1 MKSRIGGAYGETMLS
16 GQHESIEMPET
27 NENHSAEAGGEE
39 IISRGRTRG
48 SAYRNGV
55 THSTQPRKHIEG
67 YNALDEMEDESDAS
81 SSGGDWDGADDDEID
96 DINVDNEDED
106 DADMSDDEPS
116 VANDEES
123 PKEDFHDHPKSLM
136 VSLRYRKY
144 VDSPSTN
151 VNGNF
156 DGLKKGQPAIP
167 ISDIKADQENG
178 PADASANTSQEK
190 ISTSSV
196 KVLSTFPTS
205 SSSFGQAEE
214 LH

>member
-1 MKSRIGGAYGETMLS
+1 MLS

-27 NENHSAEAGGEE
+27 NENHSAETGGEE

-48 SAYRNGV
+48 SAYRDGV

-67 YNALDEMEDESDAS
+67 YNALDEMDDESDAS

-96 DINVDNEDED
+96 EVIVDDEDED

-123 PKEDFHDHPKSLM
+123 PKGDFHDRPKSLM
-136 VSLRYRKY
+136 VSLRYRKN
-144 VDSPSTN
+144 VDNPSTN
-151 VNGNF
+151 VNGNS
-156 DGLKKGQPAIP
+156 DGLKAKVQPAIT

-178 PADASANTSQEK
+178 TADASANTSKEK

-196 KVLSTFPTS
+196 KVLSTFPKP

-214 LH
+214 PR